1 MGGYLIRARLL
12 PFGDILLTLGG
23 MNINNIVELNKFV
36 GPYQSEYSVQFWSLI
51 VLKNVLCSARW
62 PKSALRFNHPL
73 GKGVFR
79 VGQFRYHRCYQGSF
93 FGRFL
98 YHKIKRYFDI
108 IYYFVKYQEI
118 LIIFL
123 NAKVPQYCLA
133 ITVLK

>member
-1 MGGYLIRARLL
+1 MSY
-12 PFGDILLTLGG
+12 
-23 MNINNIVELNKFV
+23 
-36 GPYQSEYSVQFWSLI
+36 VQQDDP
-51 VLKNVLCSARW
+51 KVLCV
-62 PKSALRFNHPL
+62 LTTPL
-73 GKGVFR
+73 EKEFFR
-79 VGQFRYHRCYQGSF
+79 VGRFRYHRCYQGSI

-108 IYYFVKYQEI
+108 IFYFVKYQEI